1 VTSLLRLNHMSVFRK
16 GKALYSEDF
25 HPGVNVIHG
34 SNGSGKST
42 LMDFIFFGLGG
53 DLRDWKP
60 HAEHAE
66 YVVLE
71 VLAGTT
77 TLTLRRDVS
86 REANRS
92 MQIFFGPIADALAA
106 GPAQWKLSPYKRQND
121 NYSFSQV
128 LFRAIG
134 IPESISDGTSNIT
147 MHQVM
152 RLIYGDQM
160 TPIQRIFRPENF
172 DTWQTRQAVGQLMCG
187 IGGYALY
194 EKQIQLR
201 GISQEFD
208 ELSRQLR
215 NLLAIASGYGDQ
227 ILAEHIEPA
236 LAKSVRERNGLQAEL
251 INVLATLE
259 EDAEGDDDVKR
270 LQRTQARDV
279 TRARRAVAEL
289 EDRIATLEY
298 EIEDARQF
306 ILHLEQTLDEFEDAA
321 TTFFSLGAVHFE
333 FCPACFTSIDGAP
346 KEGHCHLC
354 GAQASASAGDP
365 KALAVRLDIEMQLTE
380 SRSLQADRD
389 ASLVTL
395 KARLRTAQVQL
406 RAASDAFELARRG
419 HATEREKIVSDLS
432 RKVGYLDSEIKV
444 LENRFSLSKQLE
456 AISAAK
462 DALNARMGKLK
473 SEIEVIEAVQRQ
485 RKLIAYTAVSDNA
498 KRILD
503 QDLKEHSDF
512 GEVQRVSFDFAD
524 DWMAINNDKNRS
536 RSASGMVVLKNS
548 FLLSLYISAIKDL
561 LFNLPR
567 FLMIDNM
574 EDKGMVQP
582 RVWNFQETLL
592 RECQAAAGEQQII
605 FTTSTLSPALEKP
618 EYVVGRLYT
627 RDHPSLDFGDDP
639 PKVIEEI

>member
-1 VTSLLRLNHMSVFRK
+1 MTSLLRLNHMSVFRK
-16 GKALYSEDF
+16 GKALFSEDF

-66 YVVLE
+66 YVILE
-71 VLAGTT
+71 VMAGTT
-77 TLTLRRDVS
+77 TLTLRRDIAREGS
-86 REANRS
+86 RP
-92 MQIFFGPIADALAA
+92 MQIFFGSLADALMA
-106 GPAQWKLSPYKRQND
+106 GPAQWKTSPYKRQND

-134 IPESISDGTSNIT
+134 IPESISDGNSNIT

-187 IGGYALY
+187 IGGYEIY
-194 EKQIQLR
+194 DKQIQLR
-201 GISQEFD
+201 GASHEFD
-208 ELSRQLR
+208 ELSRQYR
-215 NLLAIASGYGDQ
+215 NLLTIAAGYGDQ

-236 LAKSVRERNGLQAEL
+236 LAKSVREREEYQAQL
-251 INVLATLE
+251 INVLMTLE
-259 EDAEGDDDVKR
+259 EEADGDDEAKKM
-270 LQRTQARDV
+270 QRTQAREV

-306 ILHLEQTLDEFEDAA
+306 LLHLEQTWIEFDDAA
-321 TTFFSLGAVHFE
+321 TTFFSLGTVHFE
-333 FCPACFTSIDGAP
+333 FCPACFTPIEGTP

-354 GAQASASAGDP
+354 GSKTSSSAADP

-380 SRSLQADRD
+380 SRSIQAEREEN
-389 ASLVTL
+389 LVTF
-395 KARLRTAQVQL
+395 KAKLRTAQAQL
-406 RAASDAFELARRG
+406 RSASDAFELARRG
-419 HATEREKIVSDLS
+419 QATEREKVVADLS

-444 LENRFSLSKQLE
+444 LENRFSLSEKI
-456 AISAAK
+456 AAMSTAK
-462 DALNARMGKLK
+462 DSLNAQMNKLK
-473 SEIEVIEAVQRQ
+473 SEIEAIETAQRQ
-485 RKLIAYTAVSDNA
+485 RKQVAYTAVSDHA
-498 KRILD
+498 KRILG
-503 QDLKEHSDF
+503 QDMAEHSDF
-512 GEVQRVSFDFAD
+512 GEVQRISFDFGD
-524 DWMAINNDKNRS
+524 DWIAINSDKNRS

-548 FLLSLYISAIKDL
+548 FLLSLYISAIKDP

-592 RECQAAAGEQQII
+592 KECEAAGGEQQVI
-605 FTTSTLSPALEKP
+605 FTTSTISPKLNKP

-627 RDHPSLDFGDDP
+627 KEHPSLDFGDDT
-639 PKVIEEI
+639 PKIVDDV